1 MLLVKPVIPVLEYII
16 NYDYIANVLCENKEK
31 PELHC
36 NGKCHLMKELAKASE
51 DEKPVSG
58 KKSFHQETEVLFIQ
72 PLHNISFRVFI
83 LPESNKVAILCNNNY
98 SLLAETS
105 IFHPPAVI

>member
-1 MLLVKPVIPVLEYII
+1 MFIKPVMPVLEYIV

-36 NGKCHLMKELAKASE
+36 NGKCHLMKELAKAAE

-58 KKSFHQETEVLFIQ
+58 KKSLHQEAEVLFVQ
-72 PLHNISFRVFI
+72 PLYNFSLSTFT

-98 SLLAETS
+98 SMLAETS
-105 IFHPPAVI
+105 FFHPPAVI